1 MSVRE
6 MNNHMWTKENVKAL
20 LALWDT
26 KTMLEIANELGLE
39 QKQVNYMASNLRK
52 KGFPLAQKRTTGKLQ
67 TLLDEVA
74 GELGI
79 TITK

>member
-1 MSVRE
+1 MSVRA

-26 KTMLEIANELGLE
+26 KNMREIAE
-39 QKQVNYMASNLRK
+39 QLNLTQAQVNYMASNLRK
-52 KGFPLAQKRTTGKLQ
+52 KGFPLAQKRQVGQLQ
-67 TLLDEVA
+67 ILLDEVA
-74 GELGI
+74 GEMGI